1 MDTLSLIKEILRH
14 GVTIGLLQYNVAR
27 ELTAPA
33 VAANPMR
40 HLLTP
45 EDIGDALLAI
55 DRLPACPL
63 SHWYTPTCACLPP
76 PTTIPPSYAPSPRP
90 NAASAT

>member
-1 MDTLSLIKEILRH
+1 LRH

-27 ELTAPA
+27 ELTAPT

-45 EDIGDALLAI
+45 EDIGAALLAI
-55 DRLPACPL
+55 ERLPA
-63 SHWYTPTCACLPP
+63 TDALPP
-76 PTTIPPSYAPSPRP
+76 MRAIPSPRTSSP
-90 NAASAT
+90 SMPTAIHLRRLL